1 MVNFTAATENSYTG
15 LNSIF
20 PHTNEAG
27 IINPTLAKES

>member
-1 MVNFTAATENSYTG
+1 MVNVTAATGNSSTG

-27 IINPTLAKES
+27 IINPTVAKES